1 MQTSR
6 PKYTSYSRASNG
18 HPLFSKPK
26 SSALHCTME
35 GIFTAYDPNERRQL
49 RALRAHIDT
58 LRAAGA
64 SLEGRNPL
72 RFAINGQRLLVRHG
86 TLVSENGNLN
96 VIETLARIEWDSE
109 QQRNQTIEVCLD
121 HLSQAI
127 DQTELSLQS

>member
-1 MQTSR
+1 
-6 PKYTSYSRASNG
+6 
-18 HPLFSKPK
+18 
-26 SSALHCTME
+26 ME

-58 LRAAGA
+58 LLAAGA